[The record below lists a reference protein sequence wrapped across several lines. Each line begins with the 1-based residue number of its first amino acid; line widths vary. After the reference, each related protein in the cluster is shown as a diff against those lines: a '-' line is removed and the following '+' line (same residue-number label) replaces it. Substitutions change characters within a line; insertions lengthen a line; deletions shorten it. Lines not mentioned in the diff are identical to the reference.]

1 MILCLHTFKIAE
13 DVKGR
18 ARWRETERWREER
31 ERLRDGDTKLER
43 ERRETENVMKLTL
56 KSLPSPLTRQKY
68 EHPPS

>member
-1 MILCLHTFKIAE
+1 MIPYLHTFKIAE

-43 ERRETENVMKLTL
+43 ERRQTENVMKLTL